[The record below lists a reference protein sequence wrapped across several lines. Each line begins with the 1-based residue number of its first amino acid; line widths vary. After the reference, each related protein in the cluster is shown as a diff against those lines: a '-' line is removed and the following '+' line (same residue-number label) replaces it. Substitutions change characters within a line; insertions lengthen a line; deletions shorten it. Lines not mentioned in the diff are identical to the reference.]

1 MKNRIPILILA
12 AIVLLC
18 SNPWSGAAS
27 LTTATGRWAGDAFGK
42 ARPSEPASGLPQ
54 PGEFWLGTNVP
65 FSFVYNGKGSETL
78 LGSWTREATSRDA
91 ADRAEHSV
99 SWTDAATGM
108 KVSAAATAF
117 KDFPAVEWV
126 LRFENTGAGDT
137 PILEKV
143 QVLDASLS
151 ASATQTV
158 LLDQINGDDCSERSF
173 APVERELKPGQQV
186 ALAPVGGRPSNGTFP
201 FFNVQQGAESSSP
214 SAGPGSGRPLCAGIR
229 TAPYASRRVW
239 N

>member
-78 LGSWTREATSRDA
+78 LGSWTR
-91 ADRAEHSV
+91 
-99 SWTDAATGM
+99 
-108 KVSAAATAF
+108 
-117 KDFPAVEWV
+117 
-126 LRFENTGAGDT
+126 
-137 PILEKV
+137 
-143 QVLDASLS
+143 
-151 ASATQTV
+151 
-158 LLDQINGDDCSERSF
+158 
-173 APVERELKPGQQV
+173 
-186 ALAPVGGRPSNGTFP
+186 
-201 FFNVQQGAESSSP
+201 
-214 SAGPGSGRPLCAGIR
+214 
-229 TAPYASRRVW
+229 
-239 N
+239 